1 MFFTNLF
8 ESNLTTKHIAK
19 EVIYYTHI
27 YSTNDEIWL
36 LSKKKINTNR
46 KLIVITDNQKQGRG
60 RGENQWVSK
69 NNEIQVCF

>member
-27 YSTNDEIWL
+27 DSTNDEVWL

-46 KLIVITDNQKQGRG
+46 KLIVITDNQKQ
-60 RGENQWVSK
+60 
-69 NNEIQVCF
+69 